1 MGDAGGCAEV
11 AAETVMVEDRPQ
23 GAAVRSLRKA
33 KGAGHLRRAEILTAA
48 ERLFVECGYEGATIR
63 RIADDVGVS
72 STALY
77 MHFLDKSEIL
87 AEICQGVFSELRAKD
102 EALLA
107 RDMDPVA
114 RVRAMIEVYMAFGL
128 EHPHAYQLVYSPSAS
143 VERDRQAT
151 LQDLGLKTF
160 DVFRQAVA
168 IAAEA
173 GRLKPGDVDQH
184 AQVAWAAGHGI
195 ISLRLSRP
203 GFPWRPAEPLIQAV
217 LDALFE
223 GIAS

>member
-1 MGDAGGCAEV
+1 MTAP
-11 AAETVMVEDRPQ
+11 RP
-23 GAAVRSLRKA
+23 ATSTSARSLRKP
-33 KGAGHLRRAEILTAA
+33 KGAGHLRRAEILAAA
-48 ERLFVECGYEGATIR
+48 ERIFVEVGYEGATIR
-63 RIADDVGVS
+63 RIAEDVGVS

-77 MHFLDKSEIL
+77 MHFRDKSEIL
-87 AEICQGVFSELRAKD
+87 AEICEGVFSELLAKD

-114 RVRAMIEVYMAFGL
+114 RVRAMLEVYMTFGL
-128 EHPHAYQLVYSPSAS
+128 EHPHAYQLVYSPSTS
-143 VERDRQAT
+143 IERDRQAT
-151 LQDLGLKTF
+151 LQGLGLKTY

-168 IAAEA
+168 LAAEA

-203 GFPWRPAEPLIQAV
+203 GFPWLPVQSLSGAV
-217 LDALFE
+217 LTALFE